1 MKARGTART
10 GSNRLRFPNALA
22 LLFLFLALG
31 SGAAWAAESDSPSEI
46 VLGMSTVLTGSASA
60 LGQDMQRGVLAGLER
75 ANRTG
80 ELKTFRMRLIA
91 LDDGYQPARAAI
103 NTRQLIE
110 KDGVLAM
117 IGNVGTPTA
126 VVTVPLAREGKT
138 LLFAPFAGGPI
149 LRNNPPDRY
158 VINFRASYDEETQA
172 IIDALIDV
180 AGLKP
185 SEIAFFTQKDNSAYS
200 MGMTFLERHGLKDPA
215 TIIHVGYERNT
226 LAVEGAVADLLTAD
240 SPPRAVMMYGAYAP
254 CAKFI
259 RLCRDANIN
268 PLFLSVSFVGS
279 SSLIEAL
286 GDTDARVIVT
296 QVVPCPSDDSIP
308 IVREY
313 RADLKAVDP
322 SASAG
327 FGDLEGYIAARILT
341 LALEK
346 IQGTPSR
353 EAIIDALE
361 ELGEFDIGLGEP
373 LHLSRTEHQASH
385 RVWPTLLTGGR
396 FAPFQ
401 WSEIAALEKAGP
413 PR

>member
-1 MKARGTART
+1 MKAHGTART
-10 GSNRLRFPNALA
+10 GSNRLGLPNART

-31 SGAAWAAESDSPSEI
+31 RGAVWAAESDYPSEI

-91 LDDGYQPARAAI
+91 LDDGYQPVRAAI

-126 VVTVPLAREGKT
+126 VVTVPLAREEKT

-149 LRNNPPDRY
+149 LRNSPPDRY

-172 IIDALIDV
+172 MIDALIDI

-240 SPPRAVMMYGAYAP
+240 RPPRAVMMYGAYAP

-279 SSLIEAL
+279 SFIEAL
-286 GDTDARVIVT
+286 GDTDARVIIT
-296 QVVPCPSDDSIP
+296 QVVPCPSDDSLP

-327 FGDLEGYIAARILT
+327 FGDFEGYIAARILT

-346 IQGTPSR
+346 IQGAPSR

-361 ELGEFDIGLGEP
+361 ELGKFDIGLGEP

-401 WSEIAALEKAGP
+401 WSEIAALEQAGSP

>member
-1 MKARGTART
+1 VVR
-10 GSNRLRFPNALA
+10 
-22 LLFLFLALG
+22 
-31 SGAAWAAESDSPSEI
+31 AAESDSPSEI
-46 VLGMSTVLTGSASA
+46 VLGMSTVLSGNTGA

-80 ELKTFRMRLIA
+80 ELKNLRLRLIA
-91 LDDGYQPARAAI
+91 LDDGYQPARAAL

-110 KDGVLAM
+110 TDGVLAM

-126 VVTVPLAREGKT
+126 VVTVPLAKEDKT

-149 LRNNPPDRY
+149 LRNTPPDRY

-185 SEIAFFTQKDNSAYS
+185 EEIAFFTQKDNSAYS
-200 MGMTFLERHGLKDPA
+200 MGMTFLARHGLKDPA
-215 TIIHVGYERNT
+215 TILHVGYERNT

-240 SPPRAVMMYGAYAP
+240 RPPRAVMLYGAYAP

-259 RLCRDANIN
+259 RMCRGSNLD

-279 SSLIEAL
+279 ISLIEAL

-296 QVVPCPSDDSIP
+296 QVVPCPWDEGIP

-322 SASAG
+322 SAIAG

-341 LALEK
+341 LALKK
-346 IQGTPSR
+346 IPGAPTR
-353 EAIIDALE
+353 EGIIDALE
-361 ELGEFDIGLGEP
+361 GLGDFDIGLGEP

-396 FAPFQ
+396 FTPFQ
-401 WSEIAALEKAGP
+401 WADVPTLVKAGS
-413 PR
+413 RR

>member
-1 MKARGTART
+1 MKAHGTAKT
-10 GSNRLRFPNALA
+10 GSSRLRFRSLLA
-22 LLFLFLALG
+22 PLFIFLALG
-31 SGAAWAAESDSPSEI
+31 SRALWAGESDSPSEI
-46 VLGMSTVLTGSASA
+46 VLGMSTVLSGSAGA
-60 LGQDMQRGVLAGLER
+60 LGQDMQRGVLAGVER

-80 ELKTFRMRLIA
+80 ELKTLRLRLIA

-126 VVTVPLAREGKT
+126 VVTVPLAREEKT

-149 LRNNPPDRY
+149 LRNTPPDRY

-172 IIDALIDV
+172 AIDALIDI

-185 SEIAFFTQKDNSAYS
+185 REIAFFTQKDNSAYS

-259 RLCRDANIN
+259 RLCRDANLN

-296 QVVPCPSDDSIP
+296 QVVPCPSDDGIP

-313 RADLKAVDP
+313 RADLRALDP

-327 FGDLEGYIAARILT
+327 FGDFEGYIATRVLT

-346 IQGTPSR
+346 IAGAPTR

-361 ELGEFDIGLGEP
+361 GLGEFDIGLGEP

-396 FAPFQ
+396 FVPFQ
-401 WSEIAALEKAGP
+401 WGGIGALEKAGS

>member
-1 MKARGTART
+1 MKAFGTSKP
-10 GSNRLRFPNALA
+10 GSSRLRLLSGPS

-31 SGAAWAAESDSPSEI
+31 SAVCGAESDSPSEI
-46 VLGMSTVLTGSASA
+46 VLGMSTVLSGNAGA
-60 LGQDMQRGVLAGLER
+60 LGQDMQRGVLAALER

-80 ELKTFRMRLIA
+80 ELKALRLRLMA
-91 LDDGYQPARAAI
+91 LDDGYEPTRAAI

-110 KDGVLAM
+110 TDGALAM

-126 VVTVPLAREGKT
+126 VVTVPLAKEEKT

-149 LRNNPPDRY
+149 LRNTPPDRY

-172 IIDALIDV
+172 TIDALIDV

-185 SEIAFFTQKDNSAYS
+185 EQIAFFTQKDNSAYA

-215 TIIHVGYERNT
+215 TIIHVDYERNT

-240 SPPRAVMMYGAYAP
+240 IPPRAVMMYGAYAA

-259 RLCRDANIN
+259 RMCRASNLN

-286 GDTDARVIVT
+286 GDTDARLIVT
-296 QVVPCPSDDSIP
+296 QVVPCPTEDGFP
-308 IVREY
+308 LVREY
-313 RADLKAVDP
+313 RADLRALDP
-322 SASAG
+322 SAIAG
-327 FGDLEGYIAARILT
+327 YGDFEGYIATRILT

-346 IQGTPSR
+346 RS
-353 EAIIDALE
+353 
-361 ELGEFDIGLGEP
+361 
-373 LHLSRTEHQASH
+373 SASA
-385 RVWPTLLTGGR
+385 V
-396 FAPFQ
+396 
-401 WSEIAALEKAGP
+401 
-413 PR
+413 